1 MYVFR
6 SMDGLK
12 RDFIIFAGLL
22 FGFGFIIVNL
32 LIFIAAYL
40 NGNNTIILG
49 LGDAVLM
56 NLVIVLLV
64 LLIAFM
70 VFCIFLS
77 YELVKAR
84 LQEEIVRRK
93 VLAFQKSES
102 SSQQQQ
108 FACSCN
114 QSPKQP

>member
-1 MYVFR
+1 
-6 SMDGLK
+6 LK
-12 RDFIIFAGLL
+12 RAFIIFAGLL

-32 LIFIAAYL
+32 LMFIAAYL
-40 NGNNTIILG
+40 NGDSTMVIG
-49 LGDAVLM
+49 FGDAVMM
-56 NLVIVLLV
+56 NFVIVLLV

-77 YELVKAR
+77 YEMVMAR
-84 LQEEIVRRK
+84 LREEVIRRK
-93 VLAFQKSES
+93 LLSSKESES
-102 SSQQQQ
+102 SSSQPQ